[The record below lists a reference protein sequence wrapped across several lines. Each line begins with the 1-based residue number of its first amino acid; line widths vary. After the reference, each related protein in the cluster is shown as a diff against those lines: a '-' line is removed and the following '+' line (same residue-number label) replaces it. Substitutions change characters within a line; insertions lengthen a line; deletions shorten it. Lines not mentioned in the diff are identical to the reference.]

1 MYKGFNDTIK
11 KEIIVLSNLQGGN
24 ENSGLADLLYGK
36 NDYFISNPNQI
47 SIKFSNNKQKIKEIS
62 DEQKKIMTNK
72 LKDESLETFYKKNI
86 QKDKELESILSSLKL
101 RIKFTEEPKFL
112 KEGKFYIFSGTVFT
126 IYDEKSYSKLYEI
139 KFETS
144 IRIKSV
150 ILLENNDLIFVSPF
164 IINNSWRC
172 NYELL
177 IYRLKDKIFTLVQKI
192 KEDKTGFLLQYESSG
207 CILETKDYS
216 INYLKEISGNRF
228 ICISNHGIK
237 IYSMNEKNEY
247 SLVLLNDYQEGL
259 RMIHEINKNK
269 FIFCNHESYGYSLG
283 GPGFDSISIDMIEIK
298 EKTKDD
304 IVYKKE
310 KFKNLF
316 HKEERYK
323 DEDIKVINSLKL
335 KCEIKNLIDYK
346 TGHWNHP
353 YHNLSNYVIVK
364 NKYFIIMIDNN
375 VLLFDLINGNQLKRY
390 EIVIEYKDNLYIYDY
405 IDIEKWN
412 NTEDNEFILSI
423 YRNIFLFDIEEDE
436 NNKLNLK
443 IVGQSSLGN
452 NIYKKFKKLF
462 LNKNKFYSLDGESN
476 CISIY

>member
-1 MYKGFNDTIK
+1 M
-11 KEIIVLSNLQGGN
+11 
-24 ENSGLADLLYGK
+24 
-36 NDYFISNPNQI
+36 
-47 SIKFSNNKQKIKEIS
+47 
-62 DEQKKIMTNK
+62 
-72 LKDESLETFYKKNI
+72 
-86 QKDKELESILSSLKL
+86 
-101 RIKFTEEPKFL
+101 
-112 KEGKFYIFSGTVFT
+112 
-126 IYDEKSYSKLYEI
+126 
-139 KFETS
+139 
-144 IRIKSV
+144 
-150 ILLENNDLIFVSPF
+150 
-164 IINNSWRC
+164 
-172 NYELL
+172 
-177 IYRLKDKIFTLVQKI
+177 
-192 KEDKTGFLLQYESSG
+192 
-207 CILETKDYS
+207 
-216 INYLKEISGNRF
+216 
-228 ICISNHGIK
+228 
-237 IYSMNEKNEY
+237 
-247 SLVLLNDYQEGL
+247 
-259 RMIHEINKNK
+259 
-269 FIFCNHESYGYSLG
+269 
-283 GPGFDSISIDMIEIK
+283 
-298 EKTKDD
+298 

-310 KFKNLF
+310 KFEIPF

-335 KCEIKNLIDYK
+335 KCEIKKLIDYK

-353 YHNLSNYVIVK
+353 YHNLSNYVIIK

-462 LNKNKFYSLDGESN
+462 LTKNKFYSLDGESN